1 MPWSRASKSLDRD
14 RSRTN
19 PEKKVLRRALESGDQ
34 DSGAIAVAIGN
45 GKGAPVTT
53 TQGWVGRPWLS
64 WIEPIAL
71 AVLLALGASPR
82 FSHAIDSLRGSGAEA
97 NGDDSDGDQA
107 AARGY
112 YEGLIE
118 ATAPPEGTS
127 RRPETVKNRDDD
139 ESAAPPGW
147 VRFEDA
153 GLVEDDPG
161 FLVWRLRS
169 NLDVAWND
177 STFRTNPQG
186 FRGPAIEPSKPPGT
200 FRVVVLGSSN
210 TLAQGANDEDGY
222 IRLLERWL
230 AGHAGPGRR
239 VEVVNLAVSGY
250 GPTQRLHRLM
260 TEVEALSPDWILS
273 DASALDLYLEEL
285 HLRASVRHDHPIP
298 YEFVRRALAK
308 AGVTPT
314 DSADDFGRK
323 LRPVHEAI
331 LNGTYAGLAAQARR
345 LGAPLTVIVL
355 PRVDAR
361 KDNSRMLGRIADAAH
376 RHGLITL
383 DVSNAF
389 DRGDL
394 NDYRLGS
401 WDGHPDARGHR
412 RIFDRLLQEIHD
424 AGGLP
429 ALTGG
434 RLTKGRVTASR
445 HP

>member
-1 MPWSRASKSLDRD
+1 M
-14 RSRTN
+14 
-19 PEKKVLRRALESGDQ
+19 
-34 DSGAIAVAIGN
+34 
-45 GKGAPVTT
+45 TT
-53 TQGWVGRPWLS
+53 TQGGVGRPWLS
-64 WIEPIAL
+64 WAEPVVL
-71 AVLLALGASPR
+71 ATLLALGASPSL
-82 FSHAIDSLRGSGAEA
+82 SHALGSLRGPGAEA
-97 NGDDSDGDQA
+97 DRDDPDGEQA

-112 YEGLIE
+112 YEGLID
-118 ATAPPEGTS
+118 ATAPQDGAP
-127 RRPETVKNRDDD
+127 RRPESDEDDG

-147 VRFEDA
+147 VRFEEA

-161 FLVWRLRS
+161 FLVWRLRP
-169 NLDVAWND
+169 NLDVAWNG
-177 STFRTNPQG
+177 STFRTNALG
-186 FRGPAIEPSKPPGT
+186 FRGPEVEPSKPPGT

-222 IRLLERWL
+222 VRLLERWL
-230 AGHAGPGRR
+230 AGRAGPGRR
-239 VEVVNLAVSGY
+239 VELVNLAVSGY

-260 TEVEALSPDWILS
+260 TEVEALGPDWILS

-285 HLRASVRHDHPIP
+285 HLRASVRHGHPIP
-298 YEFVRRALAK
+298 YDFVRRALAK
-308 AGVTPT
+308 AGVAPT

-323 LRPVHEAI
+323 LRPVHEA
-331 LNGTYAGLAAQARR
+331 LLDGTYAGLAAQARR

-361 KDNSRMLGRIADAAH
+361 KDNRRMLGRIGDAA
-376 RHGLITL
+376 RKHGLATL
-383 DVSNAF
+383 DVSDAF

-412 RIFDRLLQEIHD
+412 RIFERLLREIQD

-434 RLTKGRVTASR
+434 RLTRGRVTASR